1 MHARWRAPAWR
12 RDNSIVRRSR
22 VPCIALLFLS
32 ALLLR
37 AADTGA
43 APAKVQRIVIL
54 KVDGLP
60 DDVLEQYVR
69 KTGGPGRDDH
79 SRLPWIQHVFA
90 QNGVWMENF
99 YVRGLSLSAPSWSL
113 LDTGRHLQIRGNVEY
128 DRYTLHPYDYL
139 NFLSFYFGYPISRHI
154 DMPGVEVLDDAG
166 VPLLID
172 RFPYEQRFQSLQ
184 LLQRG
189 LRLNSFPGALK
200 RAVSAG
206 SPRDFLD
213 EWELGLPWADSVF
226 RQTEADLIRSLQ
238 NPQIRYLDYFTGDY
252 DHIAHLTGD
261 SVSQLHALENL
272 DALVGRIWNAI
283 VASPLSAN
291 TALVLV
297 SDHGMNTSETVFSQ
311 GYSLVD
317 WFNSPAGGAHH
328 VLTNR
333 HPLTEFKIKGLDPFV
348 SEVITPSPDSAYLAG
363 QSDQYPTV
371 MLDLDG
377 NERAN
382 IGLRNNTL
390 NVVQILLDQLI
401 QKRLPGPVRNA
412 ALTALFS
419 TLDKVRDDWRRDMDA
434 LSDDLA
440 ELDGRIE
447 ALQKQIDAQQK
458 RVNAQP
464 KKKWT
469 KEQISLG
476 LDKDARRDGVR
487 LATWRAERKAYG
499 EYVAVIWRLL
509 DLKPADFDPG
519 KFKISELIPPKSLGP
534 LNSYWDLRH
543 YVTGRAPGGL
553 VTAEDGSLD
562 WERSFQNVDYLSAL
576 RSISVRNNVQPG
588 LAPKPVDFIAV
599 RIRREKLT
607 MLPAE
612 DQPDRDAVLIWRDAA
627 HQALILARGNDLR
640 YLPVTEDLT
649 PTRLGPGLP
658 LELFEDPQLNIS
670 GNDRET
676 WLGQWHDERAWLNA
690 VHRTRYSNGII
701 SLTEELLD
709 PPGPP
714 STPDRYS
721 QRKAQLRRT
730 DMLVLA
736 NDHWN
741 FNVRGFNPGGNHG
754 SFLRPST
761 HSVLLFAGGKDTGIP
776 LGMRVETPYDSLSF
790 VPTVLKLMDR
800 AEPDLPGPVIQEL
813 VEPR

>member
-1 MHARWRAPAWR
+1 
-12 RDNSIVRRSR
+12 
-22 VPCIALLFLS
+22 
-32 ALLLR
+32 
-37 AADTGA
+37 
-43 APAKVQRIVIL
+43 
-54 KVDGLP
+54 
-60 DDVLEQYVR
+60 
-69 KTGGPGRDDH
+69 
-79 SRLPWIQHVFA
+79 
-90 QNGVWMENF
+90 
-99 YVRGLSLSAPSWSL
+99 
-113 LDTGRHLQIRGNVEY
+113 
-128 DRYTLHPYDYL
+128 
-139 NFLSFYFGYPISRHI
+139 
-154 DMPGVEVLDDAG
+154 
-166 VPLLID
+166 
-172 RFPYEQRFQSLQ
+172 
-184 LLQRG
+184 
-189 LRLNSFPGALK
+189 
-200 RAVSAG
+200 
-206 SPRDFLD
+206 
-213 EWELGLPWADSVF
+213 
-226 RQTEADLIRSLQ
+226 
-238 NPQIRYLDYFTGDY
+238 
-252 DHIAHLTGD
+252 
-261 SVSQLHALENL
+261 
-272 DALVGRIWNAI
+272 
-283 VASPLSAN
+283 
-291 TALVLV
+291 
-297 SDHGMNTSETVFSQ
+297 
-311 GYSLVD
+311 
-317 WFNSPAGGAHH
+317 
-328 VLTNR
+328 
-333 HPLTEFKIKGLDPFV
+333 
-348 SEVITPSPDSAYLAG
+348 
-363 QSDQYPTV
+363 
-371 MLDLDG
+371 
-377 NERAN
+377 
-382 IGLRNNTL
+382 
-390 NVVQILLDQLI
+390 
-401 QKRLPGPVRNA
+401 
-412 ALTALFS
+412 
-419 TLDKVRDDWRRDMDA
+419 MDA

-487 LATWRAERKAYG
+487 LGSWRAERKAYG

-534 LNSYWDLRH
+534 LNSYWDVRH

-553 VTAEDGSLD
+553 VTAGDGSLD
-562 WERSFQNVDYLSAL
+562 WERSFQTVDYLSAL

-607 MLPAE
+607 TLPAE
-612 DQPDRDAVLIWRDAA
+612 DQPDRDAVLIWSDAA

-640 YLPVTEDLT
+640 YLPVTEDLI
-649 PTRLGPGLP
+649 PTRLEPGLP

-754 SFLRPST
+754 SFLRQST

-776 LGMRVETPYDSLSF
+776 PGVRVETPYDSLSF
-790 VPTVLKLMDR
+790 VPTVLDLMGR
-800 AEPDLPGPVIQEL
+800 SEPDLPGPVIQEL
-813 VEPR
+813 VEPH